1 MFCLV
6 QYRVRPGEKCE
17 FTTKSTKVTKRILAP
32 AGLFVARQPSRF
44 FSDGGPPRFP
54 NPSRDA
60 RCEDI
65 HAGRRPSAGSDHT
78 KPPCLGRFSSFCS
91 ICVFVPFVA
100 IPGKDPAATF
110 CKRLKRAK
118 DESAKGFQGV
128 GIDSKAVR
136 EGPRRTLRFPTNAH
150 SIIEPFRF
158 LCRSVSA
165 CWNPE
170 LPPGGLSFKKSCRH
184 AVSGFRGER
193 RSCGWRRW
201 AE

>member
-1 MFCLV
+1 MKKEIHEGDPPSDTKGQKRYPRRATKDDEGPRRGWRKLKRDPPKV
-6 QYRVRPGEKCE
+6 GQGEKI
-17 FTTKSTKVTKRILAP
+17 STKGDR
-32 AGLFVARQPSRF
+32 
-44 FSDGGPPRFP
+44 
-54 NPSRDA
+54 
-60 RCEDI
+60 
-65 HAGRRPSAGSDHT
+65 GSVKGT
-78 KPPCLGRFSSFCS
+78 R
-91 ICVFVPFVA
+91 
-100 IPGKDPAATF
+100 
-110 CKRLKRAK
+110 

-136 EGPRRTLRFPTNAH
+136 EGPRRTLRFPTNAR

-201 AE
+201 AELALVTTLPYRAA